1 MATKYSAVIVA
12 IVVLIIGSVL
22 WAQNSRAEPVAV
34 SHSVLQ
40 RFSDGS
46 IVEGSSSTLVRTD
59 KGVTMTIHT
68 SDLQPGAAHTVWWA
82 IYNHPEECT
91 TPYVCDPR
99 LDFPSTVLNATGHVI
114 GNNGV
119 GNFAAHLREGDTSGL
134 SLPVDFPGDAVGLV
148 DARTAQILVGV
159 RSHGQPIPG
168 MVKEQTSM
176 YNGGGCH
183 DLESDPP
190 AFDPTDACEDE
201 QVTTVFV
208 P

>member
-1 MATKYSAVIVA
+1 MATKHGAVIVA
-12 IVVLIIGSVL
+12 IAVLMVGSVL
-22 WAQNSRAEPVAV
+22 WAQNSRAEPAAI
-34 SHSVLQ
+34 SHSVVQ

-46 IVEGSSSTLVRTD
+46 IVEGSSSRLVRTD

-91 TPYVCDPR
+91 TPYACDPR

-119 GNFAAHLREGDTSGL
+119 GNFAAYLAEGDISGL
-134 SLPVDFPGDAVGLV
+134 SLPVAFPDDAFGLI
-148 DARTAQILVGV
+148 DARKAGIALVV
-159 RSHGQPIPG
+159 RTHGQPIPG
-168 MVKEQTSM
+168 RVREQISM
-176 YNGGGCH
+176 YNAVGCH
-183 DLESDPP
+183 DLEGNPP
-190 AFDPTDACEDE
+190 AFDPNDACDDLEL
-201 QVTTVFV
+201 TVFV